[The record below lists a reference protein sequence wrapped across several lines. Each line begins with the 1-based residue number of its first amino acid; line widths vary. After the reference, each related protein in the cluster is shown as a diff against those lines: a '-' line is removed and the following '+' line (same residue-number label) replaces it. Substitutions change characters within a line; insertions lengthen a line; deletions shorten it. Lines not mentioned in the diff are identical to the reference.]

1 MGFRRFVLSV
11 LSLLLFTAPL
21 AALAGDGGL
30 TGRAVAEGGEPAA
43 GCEIRVAGTTRRAT
57 TGADGRFAFESLPAG
72 SYLIEATSPR
82 FGRGVAAVEIV
93 EGEITEV
100 ELALDREIH
109 GEELLVTASPDAAS
123 AEELVRPAS
132 VLAGDELLAA
142 LEPTLGETLA
152 GEAGVHSTYFGPGA
166 SRPIIRGL
174 GGDRIRVLDAGL
186 GVGDVSTTSPDHA
199 VALESMAAERI
210 EIVRGPAT
218 LLYGSSAVGGVVN
231 VFDGSIP
238 DYLPEKPVSGEVTLR
253 GASAADERSG
263 AASLSGAAGSFA
275 WHAGYSRRETD
286 DYEIPHRA
294 ESEEVREEQ
303 HEGEAEEAPRGVLP
317 NSALESENVSAGL
330 SWIGDDGFLG
340 VAVSGFDTVY
350 GVPGHAHGHE
360 GEGGEEVEEEEEEE
374 APVRIDLE
382 QRRVDLRAEI
392 ARDLGPLRGLKVRLG
407 TADYEHRELEGSE
420 VGTRFLSDSWEGRV
434 EARHRAFGAVTGAWG
449 LQAGRR
455 DFEAI
460 GAEAFVPAN
469 DSDSWALFAFEEVA
483 AGAATWQLGAR
494 YEAQSIEVAGA
505 GLPDRSFSGV
515 SGSLGVTWKA
525 SDAVS
530 ASASLS
536 RSVTMPNPEALYSNG
551 PHAATRTFEVGDPT
565 LGEEVSLGLDVGAHF
580 ELGRVHLEAAL
591 FANRVDDFIY
601 EAFTDE
607 VEDGLQV
614 VRFRQDDAELT
625 GGEVEAHVELVHGED
640 RHLELDLSTDW
651 VRAEL
656 VDSGD
661 ALPRIPPLR
670 FGAGL
675 SWRQGAWSARAGVR
689 RFERQDRVAPFES
702 ETDGYT
708 LVEASVGWR
717 FFLGATVHDLLLSG
731 TNLTDEEARV
741 HTSFLKEQA
750 PLPGRDLRLS
760 WRVAF

>member
-1 MGFRRFVLSV
+1 MGLRKFVVSV
-11 LSLLLFTAPL
+11 VSSLLFTTPL

-30 TGRAVAEGGEPAA
+30 AGRAVAEGGEPAA

-57 TGADGRFAFESLPAG
+57 ADGEGRFAFEALPAG

-82 FGRGVAAVEIV
+82 FGRGVAAVEVV
-93 EGEITEV
+93 EGEIAEV
-100 ELALDREIH
+100 EIALDREIH
-109 GEELLVTASPDAAS
+109 GEELLVTASPEAAS
-123 AEELVRPAS
+123 AEDLVRPAS

-152 GEAGVHSTYFGPGA
+152 GEPGVHSTYFGPGA

-238 DYLPEKPVSGEVTLR
+238 DYLPEEPVSGEVTLR
-253 GASAADERSG
+253 AASAADERSG
-263 AASLSGAAGSFA
+263 AASLTGAAGSFA

-286 DYEIPHRA
+286 DHEIPGRA
-294 ESEEVREEQ
+294 ESEPELEEE
-303 HEGEAEEAPRGVLP
+303 HGGEEEEAPRGVLP
-317 NSALESENVSAGL
+317 NSALEAENASAGL

-340 VAVSGFDTVY
+340 VSVSGFETIY

-360 GEGGEEVEEEEEEE
+360 GEEGEGVEEEEE

-382 QRRVDLRAEI
+382 QRRVDLRGEI

-420 VGTRFLSDSWEGRV
+420 VGTHFLSDSWEGRI

-449 LQAGRR
+449 FQAGRR
-455 DFEAI
+455 EFEAI
-460 GAEAFVPAN
+460 GEEAFVPAN

-494 YEAQSIEVAGA
+494 YESLDVEVAGS

-525 SDAVS
+525 SDVVS

-536 RSVTMPNPEALYSNG
+536 RSVTLPNPEALYSNG
-551 PHAATRTFEVGDPT
+551 AHAATRTFEVGDPT
-565 LGEEVSLGLDVGAHF
+565 LGEETSLGLDVGAHV

-591 FANRVDDFIY
+591 FANRVDGFIY

-656 VDSGD
+656 VDSGA

-670 FGAGL
+670 YGAGL

-689 RFERQDRVAPFES
+689 RFERQDRVAPFER
-702 ETDGYT
+702 ETGGYT

-741 HTSFLKEQA
+741 HTSFLKDQA

-760 WRVAF
+760 WRLAF